1 VCVCVCV
8 CVCVRARARV
18 CVFGGVS
25 ILICTN
31 MMQRN
36 HVGPQHAEVIRLA
49 FTIAS

>member
-1 VCVCVCV
+1 
-8 CVCVRARARV
+8 V

-36 HVGPQHAEVIRLA
+36 HVGPQLRSRGSHSARVHNRFLKRNQ
-49 FTIAS
+49 